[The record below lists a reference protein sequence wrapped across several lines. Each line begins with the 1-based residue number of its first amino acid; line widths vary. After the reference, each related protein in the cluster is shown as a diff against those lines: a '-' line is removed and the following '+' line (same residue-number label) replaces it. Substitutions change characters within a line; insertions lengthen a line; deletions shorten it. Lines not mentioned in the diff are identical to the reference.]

1 MKKLKEYIELLQLIN
16 VAQIDIGNGNLSSI
30 EELFSYSSDIEE
42 WYVDINPEFI
52 MYGDYVDLE
61 KEFNKLCKKLKE
73 KYYPKDIDFIEETI
87 FILDDTL
94 EKLESSEIE
103 GNKIEQIRLQN
114 DIGRTSKKLKELVEI
129 WK

>member
-42 WYVDINPEFI
+42 WYVNINPEFI

-61 KEFNKLCKKLKE
+61 KEFNELCKKLKE

>member
-114 DIGRTSKKLKELVEI
+114 DIERTSKKLKELVEI